1 MTGRVCRGCGGTDI
15 ELDAARGDAVCTGCG
30 SVLED
35 NIIVSEVQFV
45 ENSGGGSS
53 AVGQFVSLDGAGKA
67 PSLGGGFHVNL
78 GKESR
83 AQTLQNARRGV
94 FGGSWVHREFIQGG
108 TAGSTRQGARCG
120 AGQPG
125 AERGAGAQG
134 EGPAIH
140 HLGSQ
145 LQLNQHCLDTAFN
158 FFKMA
163 VSKHLTR
170 GRKMTHVIAA
180 CLYLVCRTE
189 GTPHMLLDLSD
200 LLQVNV
206 YVLGKTFL
214 LLAREL
220 CINAPAIASPLGDV
234 VLLSQRLE
242 APAAPSQRR
251 ASVRRPL
258 SSWSPSGSRRS
269 VETHTQTEGARM
281 SAANSIHACQRSR
294 RPAWGGWRSGPLPE
308 VRGLQAPGEGPGEP
322 VVEGQERVAPGGRG
336 VRLRGGACAEAPVS
350 ADPCLY
356 IPRFAHLLEFGEKNH
371 EVSMTALRLLQRMK
385 RDWMHTGRRPSG
397 LCGAALLV
405 AARMHDFRRTVKEVI
420 SVVKV
425 CESTLRK
432 RLTEFE
438 DTPTSQLTVDE
449 FMKIDLEEECDPPSY
464 TAGQRKLRAKQ
475 LEQVLSRKLEE
486 VEGEISSYQDEIE
499 TELENSRPKAKGALA
514 SLARDGPGEDTTASL
529 FGEEDAE
536 DEELEAAASH
546 LNKDFY
552 RELLGGGVPGSA
564 EAAGSPSESGKPP
577 ALESLLGPL
586 PTAASLGISDSIRE
600 CISSQ
605 SHESKDASG
614 DGELDLSGIDDLE
627 IDRYIL
633 NEAEARV
640 KAELWMRENAE
651 YLREQREKE
660 ARIAKEKELG
670 IYKEQKPKKPC
681 KRKEPI
687 QASTAGEAIEKMLEQ
702 KRISSKI
709 NYSVLRDL
717 DSKGGAQRPDAGPAD
732 RAGARKLP
740 RRKKPAGRSAADP
753 VASVGKRLRPMVST
767 QAAKKAAPGE
777 TLPPNPPARGCD
789 PGRPAAVLVES
800 GPVSYHP
807 EEDVEEED
815 PDPDEED
822 GEPCVSAL
830 QMMGGSGEPAGLG
843 FQRRAPAACP
853 GDPAEAA
860 GSLPRGGSRDGADC
874 GF

>member
-53 AVGQFVSLDGAGKA
+53 AVGQFVSLDGAGKT
-67 PSLGGGFHVNL
+67 PTLGGGFHVNL

-83 AQTLQNARRGV
+83 AQTLQNGRR
-94 FGGSWVHREFIQGG
+94 H
-108 TAGSTRQGARCG
+108 
-120 AGQPG
+120 
-125 AERGAGAQG
+125 
-134 EGPAIH
+134 IH

-170 GRKMTHVIAA
+170 GRKMAHVIAA

-220 CINAPAIASPLGDV
+220 CINAPAI
-234 VLLSQRLE
+234 
-242 APAAPSQRR
+242 
-251 ASVRRPL
+251 
-258 SSWSPSGSRRS
+258 
-269 VETHTQTEGARM
+269 
-281 SAANSIHACQRSR
+281 
-294 RPAWGGWRSGPLPE
+294 
-308 VRGLQAPGEGPGEP
+308 
-322 VVEGQERVAPGGRG
+322 
-336 VRLRGGACAEAPVS
+336 
-350 ADPCLY
+350 DPCLY

-438 DTPTSQLTVDE
+438 DTPTSQLTIDE

-464 TAGQRKLRAKQ
+464 TAGQRKLRMKQ
-475 LEQVLSRKLEE
+475 LEQVLSKKLEE
-486 VEGEISSYQDEIE
+486 VEGEISSYQDAIEI
-499 TELENSRPKAKGALA
+499 ELENSRPKAKGALA
-514 SLARDGPGEDTTASL
+514 NLSKDGSGEDATSSP
-529 FGEEDAE
+529 FCEEDTE

-546 LNKDFY
+546 MNKDFY
-552 RELLGGGVPGSA
+552 RELLGDDGGS
-564 EAAGSPSESGKPP
+564 EAAEGPDGGSRPL

-600 CISSQ
+600 CISSP
-605 SHESKDASG
+605 SGDPKDTSG

-633 NEAEARV
+633 NESEARV

-670 IYKEQKPKKPC
+670 IYKEHKPKKSC
-681 KRKEPI
+681 KRREPI
-687 QASTAGEAIEKMLEQ
+687 LASTAGEAIEKMLEQ
-702 KRISSKI
+702 KKISSKI

-717 DSKGGAQRPDAGPAD
+717 NSKGGGSPPREDSQPPE
-732 RAGARKLP
+732 RASTKKLP
-740 RRKKPAGRSAADP
+740 RRRRAASRSSADP
-753 VASVGKRLRPMVST
+753 GTSIGKRLRPLVST
-767 QAAKKAAPGE
+767 QPAKKAAVGE
-777 TLPPNPPARGCD
+777 RQALSSQALLLSSPALGAE
-789 PGRPAAVLVES
+789 PIKPSAVLVES

-807 EEDVEEED
+807 EEDADEED
-815 PDPDEED
+815 AEEED

-830 QMMGGSGEPAGLG
+830 QMMGGNDYG
-843 FQRRAPAACP
+843 CD
-853 GDPAEAA
+853 GDED
-860 GSLPRGGSRDGADC
+860 DGY
-874 GF
+874 

>member
-53 AVGQFVSLDGAGKA
+53 AVGQFVSLDGAGKT
-67 PSLGGGFHVNL
+67 PTLGGGFHVNL

-83 AQTLQNARRGV
+83 AQTLQNGRR
-94 FGGSWVHREFIQGG
+94 H
-108 TAGSTRQGARCG
+108 
-120 AGQPG
+120 
-125 AERGAGAQG
+125 
-134 EGPAIH
+134 IH

-170 GRKMTHVIAA
+170 GRKMAHVIAA

-220 CINAPAIASPLGDV
+220 CINAPAI
-234 VLLSQRLE
+234 
-242 APAAPSQRR
+242 
-251 ASVRRPL
+251 
-258 SSWSPSGSRRS
+258 
-269 VETHTQTEGARM
+269 
-281 SAANSIHACQRSR
+281 
-294 RPAWGGWRSGPLPE
+294 
-308 VRGLQAPGEGPGEP
+308 
-322 VVEGQERVAPGGRG
+322 
-336 VRLRGGACAEAPVS
+336 
-350 ADPCLY
+350 DPCLY

-438 DTPTSQLTVDE
+438 DTPTSQLTIDE

-464 TAGQRKLRAKQ
+464 TAGQRKLRMKQ
-475 LEQVLSRKLEE
+475 LEQVLSKKLEE
-486 VEGEISSYQDEIE
+486 VEGEISSYQDAIEI
-499 TELENSRPKAKGALA
+499 ELENSRPKAKGALA
-514 SLARDGPGEDTTASL
+514 NLSKDGSGEDATSSP
-529 FGEEDAE
+529 FCEEDTE

-546 LNKDFY
+546 MNKDFY
-552 RELLGGGVPGSA
+552 RELLGDDGGS
-564 EAAGSPSESGKPP
+564 EAAEGPDGGSRPL

-600 CISSQ
+600 CISSP
-605 SHESKDASG
+605 SGDPKDTSG

-633 NEAEARV
+633 NESEARV

-670 IYKEQKPKKPC
+670 IYKEHKPKKSC
-681 KRKEPI
+681 KRREPI
-687 QASTAGEAIEKMLEQ
+687 LASTAGEAIEKMLEQ
-702 KRISSKI
+702 KKISSKI

-717 DSKGGAQRPDAGPAD
+717 NSKGGGSPPREDSQPPE
-732 RAGARKLP
+732 RASTKKLP
-740 RRKKPAGRSAADP
+740 RRRRAASRSSADP
-753 VASVGKRLRPMVST
+753 GTSIGKRLRPLVST
-767 QAAKKAAPGE
+767 QPAKKAAVGE
-777 TLPPNPPARGCD
+777 ALLLSSPALGAE
-789 PGRPAAVLVES
+789 PIKPSAVLVES

-807 EEDVEEED
+807 EEDADEED
-815 PDPDEED
+815 AEEED

-830 QMMGGSGEPAGLG
+830 QMMGGNDYG
-843 FQRRAPAACP
+843 CD
-853 GDPAEAA
+853 GDED
-860 GSLPRGGSRDGADC
+860 DGY
-874 GF
+874 

>member
-45 ENSGGGSS
+45 ESSGGGSS

-67 PSLGGGFHVNL
+67 PTLGGGFHVSL

-83 AQTLQNARRGV
+83 AQTLQNGRR
-94 FGGSWVHREFIQGG
+94 Q
-108 TAGSTRQGARCG
+108 
-120 AGQPG
+120 
-125 AERGAGAQG
+125 
-134 EGPAIH
+134 IH
-140 HLGSQ
+140 HLGNQ

-170 GRKMTHVIAA
+170 GRRTAHVVAA

-220 CINAPAIASPLGDV
+220 CINAPAI
-234 VLLSQRLE
+234 
-242 APAAPSQRR
+242 
-251 ASVRRPL
+251 
-258 SSWSPSGSRRS
+258 
-269 VETHTQTEGARM
+269 
-281 SAANSIHACQRSR
+281 
-294 RPAWGGWRSGPLPE
+294 
-308 VRGLQAPGEGPGEP
+308 
-322 VVEGQERVAPGGRG
+322 
-336 VRLRGGACAEAPVS
+336 
-350 ADPCLY
+350 DPCLY

-464 TAGQRKLRAKQ
+464 TAGQRKLRLKQ
-475 LEQVLSRKLEE
+475 LEQVLSKQLED
-486 VEGEISSYQDEIE
+486 VEGEITTYQDAIEI
-499 TELENSRPKAKGALA
+499 ELENSRPKAKGALA
-514 SLARDGPGEDTTASL
+514 SLTKDGPVEDSTSSL
-529 FGEEDAE
+529 FGEEDTE

-552 RELLGGGVPGSA
+552 RELLGGGVPGGS
-564 EAAGSPSESGKPP
+564 EAAGGPEEGRRPP

-600 CISSQ
+600 CIASP
-605 SHESKDASG
+605 SHESKDACG

-651 YLREQREKE
+651 YLREQKEKE
-660 ARIAKEKELG
+660 ARIAKERELG
-670 IYKEQKPKKPC
+670 TYKEHKPKKSC
-681 KRKEPI
+681 KRREPI

-702 KRISSKI
+702 KKISSKI
-709 NYSVLRDL
+709 NYSVLRGL
-717 DSKGGAQRPDAGPAD
+717 DAGGPPGEDGPPPREHGPPPGEDMDPQGEATRPPERASARRLSRRKTPSRRSRPDP
-732 RAGARKLP
+732 
-740 RRKKPAGRSAADP
+740 ST
-753 VASVGKRLRPMVST
+753 SVGKRLRPLAST
-767 QAAKKAAPGE
+767 QPAKKVALGE
-777 TLPPNPPARGCD
+777 ASLPSARSLETERV
-789 PGRPAAVLVES
+789 RPAAVVVES
-800 GPVSYHP
+800 GPVSYHAD
-807 EEDVEEED
+807 EDAEEED
-815 PDPDEED
+815 AEEED

-830 QMMGGSGEPAGLG
+830 RMMGANDYG
-843 FQRRAPAACP
+843 CD
-853 GDPAEAA
+853 GDDD
-860 GSLPRGGSRDGADC
+860 DGY
-874 GF
+874 

>member
-15 ELDAARGDAVCTGCG
+15 ELDTARGDAVCTGCG

-53 AVGQFVSLDGAGKA
+53 AVGQFVSLDGAGKTPA
-67 PSLGGGFHVNL
+67 LGGGFHVNL

-83 AQTLQNARRGV
+83 AQTLQNGRR
-94 FGGSWVHREFIQGG
+94 Q
-108 TAGSTRQGARCG
+108 
-120 AGQPG
+120 
-125 AERGAGAQG
+125 
-134 EGPAIH
+134 IH

-170 GRKMTHVIAA
+170 GRRMAHVIAA

-220 CINAPAIASPLGDV
+220 CINAPAI
-234 VLLSQRLE
+234 
-242 APAAPSQRR
+242 
-251 ASVRRPL
+251 
-258 SSWSPSGSRRS
+258 
-269 VETHTQTEGARM
+269 
-281 SAANSIHACQRSR
+281 
-294 RPAWGGWRSGPLPE
+294 
-308 VRGLQAPGEGPGEP
+308 
-322 VVEGQERVAPGGRG
+322 
-336 VRLRGGACAEAPVS
+336 
-350 ADPCLY
+350 DPCLY

-449 FMKIDLEEECDPPSY
+449 FMKIDLEGECDPPSY
-464 TAGQRKLRAKQ
+464 TAGQRKLRMKQ
-475 LEQVLSRKLEE
+475 LEQVLSKKLED
-486 VEGEISSYQDEIE
+486 VEGEISSYQDAIE
-499 TELENSRPKAKGALA
+499 SELENSRPKAKGTLA
-514 SLARDGPGEDTTASL
+514 SLTRDGSVEDSASSL
-529 FGEEDAE
+529 FGEEDPE
-536 DEELEAAASH
+536 DEELQAAASH

-552 RELLGGGVPGSA
+552 RELLGAGVSSSSGEAGGPEGGSR
-564 EAAGSPSESGKPP
+564 PP

-605 SHESKDASG
+605 SQEPKPDPNAAALCFPVAGARG

-670 IYKEQKPKKPC
+670 IYKEHKPKKSC
-681 KRKEPI
+681 KRREPI

-702 KRISSKI
+702 KKISSKI
-709 NYSVLRDL
+709 NYSVLQDL
-717 DSKGGAQRPDAGPAD
+717 NSKGGGSLRGGGAQPQE
-732 RAGARKLP
+732 RAGARKLS
-740 RRKKPAGRSAADP
+740 RRKTPAGRSGADP
-753 VASVGKRLRPMVST
+753 VSSVGKRLRPMVST
-767 QAAKKAAPGE
+767 QPAKRAAVGE
-777 TLPPNPPARGCD
+777 TLLLSSPSLGAEPV
-789 PGRPAAVLVES
+789 RPTAVVES
-800 GPVSYHP
+800 GPVSYPP
-807 EEDVEEED
+807 EEDPDEE
-815 PDPDEED
+815 DPDEED

-830 QMMGGSGEPAGLG
+830 QMMGSSDYGCDGEEDEGY
-843 FQRRAPAACP
+843 
-853 GDPAEAA
+853 
-860 GSLPRGGSRDGADC
+860 
-874 GF
+874 

>member
-1 MTGRVCRGCGGTDI
+1 MTGRVCRSCGGTDI
-15 ELDAARGDAVCTGCG
+15 EFDAARGDAVCTGCG

-53 AVGQFVSLDGAGKA
+53 AVGQFVSLDGAGKT

-83 AQTLQNARRGV
+83 AQTLQNGRR
-94 FGGSWVHREFIQGG
+94 H
-108 TAGSTRQGARCG
+108 
-120 AGQPG
+120 
-125 AERGAGAQG
+125 
-134 EGPAIH
+134 IH

-170 GRKMTHVIAA
+170 GRKMAHVIAA

-220 CINAPAIASPLGDV
+220 CINAPAI
-234 VLLSQRLE
+234 
-242 APAAPSQRR
+242 
-251 ASVRRPL
+251 
-258 SSWSPSGSRRS
+258 
-269 VETHTQTEGARM
+269 
-281 SAANSIHACQRSR
+281 
-294 RPAWGGWRSGPLPE
+294 
-308 VRGLQAPGEGPGEP
+308 
-322 VVEGQERVAPGGRG
+322 
-336 VRLRGGACAEAPVS
+336 
-350 ADPCLY
+350 DPCLY

-438 DTPTSQLTVDE
+438 DTPTSQLTIDE

-464 TAGQRKLRAKQ
+464 TAGQRKLRMKQ
-475 LEQVLSRKLEE
+475 LEQVLSKKLEE
-486 VEGEISSYQDEIE
+486 VEGEISSYQDAIEI
-499 TELENSRPKAKGALA
+499 ELENSRPKAKGALA
-514 SLARDGPGEDTTASL
+514 NLSKDGSGEDATSSP
-529 FGEEDAE
+529 FCEEDTE

-546 LNKDFY
+546 MNKDFY
-552 RELLGGGVPGSA
+552 RELLGDDDSS
-564 EAAGSPSESGKPP
+564 EAAQGPDGGSRPL

-600 CISSQ
+600 CISSP
-605 SHESKDASG
+605 SGDPKDTSG

-633 NEAEARV
+633 NESEARV

-670 IYKEQKPKKPC
+670 IYKEHKPKKSC
-681 KRKEPI
+681 KRREPI
-687 QASTAGEAIEKMLEQ
+687 LASTAGEAIEKMLEQ
-702 KRISSKI
+702 KKISSKI

-717 DSKGGAQRPDAGPAD
+717 NSKGGGSPSREDSQPPE
-732 RAGARKLP
+732 RASTKKLS
-740 RRKKPAGRSAADP
+740 RRKRAASRSSADP
-753 VASVGKRLRPMVST
+753 GTSMGKRLKPLVST
-767 QAAKKAAPGE
+767 QPAKKAAVGE
-777 TLPPNPPARGCD
+777 ALLLSSPALGAE
-789 PGRPAAVLVES
+789 PIKPSAVLVES

-807 EEDVEEED
+807 DEDADEEDAE
-815 PDPDEED
+815 EED

-830 QMMGGSGEPAGLG
+830 QMMGGNDYG
-843 FQRRAPAACP
+843 CD
-853 GDPAEAA
+853 GDED
-860 GSLPRGGSRDGADC
+860 DGY
-874 GF
+874 

>member
-53 AVGQFVSLDGAGKA
+53 AVGQFVSLDGAGKT
-67 PSLGGGFHVNL
+67 PTLGGGFHVNL

-83 AQTLQNARRGV
+83 AQTLQNGRR
-94 FGGSWVHREFIQGG
+94 Q
-108 TAGSTRQGARCG
+108 
-120 AGQPG
+120 
-125 AERGAGAQG
+125 
-134 EGPAIH
+134 IH
-140 HLGSQ
+140 HLGNQ

-170 GRKMTHVIAA
+170 GRKMAHVIAA

-220 CINAPAIASPLGDV
+220 CINAPAI
-234 VLLSQRLE
+234 
-242 APAAPSQRR
+242 
-251 ASVRRPL
+251 
-258 SSWSPSGSRRS
+258 
-269 VETHTQTEGARM
+269 
-281 SAANSIHACQRSR
+281 
-294 RPAWGGWRSGPLPE
+294 
-308 VRGLQAPGEGPGEP
+308 
-322 VVEGQERVAPGGRG
+322 
-336 VRLRGGACAEAPVS
+336 
-350 ADPCLY
+350 DPCLY
-356 IPRFAHLLEFGEKNH
+356 IPRFAHLLEFGDKNH

-449 FMKIDLEEECDPPSY
+449 FMKVDLEEECDPPSY
-464 TAGQRKLRAKQ
+464 TAGQRKLRMKQ
-475 LEQVLSRKLEE
+475 LEQVLSKQLEE
-486 VEGEISSYQDEIE
+486 VEGEISSYQDAIEI
-499 TELENSRPKAKGALA
+499 ELENSRPKAKGALA
-514 SLARDGPGEDTTASL
+514 SLTKDGSVEDTTSSL

-552 RELLGGGVPGSA
+552 QELLGGGIPGSS
-564 EAAGSPSESGKPP
+564 EAAGGPEGGGRPP

-605 SHESKDASG
+605 SRDPNASG

-660 ARIAKEKELG
+660 ARIAKERELG
-670 IYKEQKPKKPC
+670 IYKEHKPKKSC
-681 KRKEPI
+681 KRREPI

-702 KRISSKI
+702 KKISSKI

-717 DSKGGAQRPDAGPAD
+717 DSKGGGGPHKEDARPQE
-732 RAGARKLP
+732 RTGARKLS
-740 RRKKPAGRSAADP
+740 RRKTPASRSGADP

-767 QAAKKAAPGE
+767 QPAKKVAVGE
-777 TLPPNPPARGCD
+777 ALLPSPPSLGAE
-789 PGRPAAVLVES
+789 PVRPTAVVVES

-807 EEDVEEED
+807 EEDVDEEE
-815 PDPDEED
+815 PDEED

-830 QMMGGSGEPAGLG
+830 QMMGGDDYG
-843 FQRRAPAACP
+843 CD
-853 GDPAEAA
+853 GDDD
-860 GSLPRGGSRDGADC
+860 DGY
-874 GF
+874 

>member
-53 AVGQFVSLDGAGKA
+53 AVGQFVSLDGAGKT
-67 PSLGGGFHVNL
+67 PTLGGGFHVNL

-83 AQTLQNARRGV
+83 AQTLQNGRR
-94 FGGSWVHREFIQGG
+94 Q
-108 TAGSTRQGARCG
+108 
-120 AGQPG
+120 
-125 AERGAGAQG
+125 
-134 EGPAIH
+134 IH

-170 GRKMTHVIAA
+170 GRKMAHVIAA

-220 CINAPAIASPLGDV
+220 CINAPAI
-234 VLLSQRLE
+234 
-242 APAAPSQRR
+242 
-251 ASVRRPL
+251 
-258 SSWSPSGSRRS
+258 
-269 VETHTQTEGARM
+269 
-281 SAANSIHACQRSR
+281 
-294 RPAWGGWRSGPLPE
+294 
-308 VRGLQAPGEGPGEP
+308 
-322 VVEGQERVAPGGRG
+322 
-336 VRLRGGACAEAPVS
+336 
-350 ADPCLY
+350 DPCLY

-449 FMKIDLEEECDPPSY
+449 FMKIDLEQECDPPSY
-464 TAGQRKLRAKQ
+464 TAGQRKLRLKQ
-475 LEQVLSRKLEE
+475 LEHVLSKRLEE
-486 VEGEISSYQDEIE
+486 VEGEISTYQDAIE
-499 TELENSRPKAKGALA
+499 NELESSRPKAKGALA
-514 SLARDGPGEDTTASL
+514 NLTRDGSVDDTSSSVFGED
-529 FGEEDAE
+529 DAE

-552 RELLGGGVPGSA
+552 QEILGSGLSGSSDMGGDPEGDA
-564 EAAGSPSESGKPP
+564 RPP

-605 SHESKDASG
+605 SQDPTDACG

-670 IYKEQKPKKPC
+670 IYKEHKPKKSC
-681 KRKEPI
+681 KRREPI

-702 KRISSKI
+702 KKISSKI

-717 DSKGGAQRPDAGPAD
+717 NSKGAGGLPEGDARPEE
-732 RAGARKLP
+732 RTSSRKLS
-740 RRKKPAGRSAADP
+740 RRKTPARRHRADP
-753 VASVGKRLRPMVST
+753 VTSVGKRLRPMVSA
-767 QAAKKAAPGE
+767 QPAKKAAVGE
-777 TLPPNPPARGCD
+777 TVPPSPPALGAE
-789 PGRPAAVLVES
+789 PTRPTAVLVES

-807 EEDVEEED
+807 ED
-815 PDPDEED
+815 DPDEDDPDEDD

-830 QMMGGSGEPAGLG
+830 QMLGSSDYGCDGEE
-843 FQRRAPAACP
+843 
-853 GDPAEAA
+853 D
-860 GSLPRGGSRDGADC
+860 DGY
-874 GF
+874 

>member
-53 AVGQFVSLDGAGKA
+53 AVGQFVSLDGAGKT
-67 PSLGGGFHVNL
+67 PTLGGGFHVNL

-83 AQTLQNARRGV
+83 AQTLQNGRR
-94 FGGSWVHREFIQGG
+94 Q
-108 TAGSTRQGARCG
+108 
-120 AGQPG
+120 
-125 AERGAGAQG
+125 
-134 EGPAIH
+134 IH
-140 HLGSQ
+140 HLGNQ

-170 GRKMTHVIAA
+170 GRKMAHVIAA

-220 CINAPAIASPLGDV
+220 CINAPAI
-234 VLLSQRLE
+234 
-242 APAAPSQRR
+242 
-251 ASVRRPL
+251 
-258 SSWSPSGSRRS
+258 
-269 VETHTQTEGARM
+269 
-281 SAANSIHACQRSR
+281 
-294 RPAWGGWRSGPLPE
+294 
-308 VRGLQAPGEGPGEP
+308 
-322 VVEGQERVAPGGRG
+322 
-336 VRLRGGACAEAPVS
+336 
-350 ADPCLY
+350 DPCLY
-356 IPRFAHLLEFGEKNH
+356 IPRFAHLLEFGDKNH

-432 RLTEFE
+432 SVCFRLTEFE

-449 FMKIDLEEECDPPSY
+449 FMKVDLEEECDPPSY
-464 TAGQRKLRAKQ
+464 TAGQRKLRMKQ
-475 LEQVLSRKLEE
+475 LEQVLSKQLEE
-486 VEGEISSYQDEIE
+486 VEGEISSYQDAIEI
-499 TELENSRPKAKGALA
+499 ELENSRPKAKGALA
-514 SLARDGPGEDTTASL
+514 SLTKDGSVEDTTSSL

-552 RELLGGGVPGSA
+552 QELLGGGIPGSS
-564 EAAGSPSESGKPP
+564 EAAGGPEGGGRPP

-605 SHESKDASG
+605 SRDPNASG

-660 ARIAKEKELG
+660 ARIAKERELG
-670 IYKEQKPKKPC
+670 IYKEHKPKKSC
-681 KRKEPI
+681 KRREPI

-702 KRISSKI
+702 KKISSKI

-717 DSKGGAQRPDAGPAD
+717 DSKGGGSPHREDARPQE
-732 RAGARKLP
+732 RAGARKLS
-740 RRKKPAGRSAADP
+740 RRKTPARRSGADP

-767 QAAKKAAPGE
+767 QPAKKVAVGE
-777 TLPPNPPARGCD
+777 QALLPSTPSLEAEPV
-789 PGRPAAVLVES
+789 RPTAVVVES

-807 EEDVEEED
+807 EEDADEE
-815 PDPDEED
+815 DPDEED

-830 QMMGGSGEPAGLG
+830 QMVGGDDYG
-843 FQRRAPAACP
+843 CD
-853 GDPAEAA
+853 GDDD
-860 GSLPRGGSRDGADC
+860 DGY
-874 GF
+874 

>member
-53 AVGQFVSLDGAGKA
+53 AVGQFVSLDG
-67 PSLGGGFHVNL
+67 
-78 GKESR
+78 
-83 AQTLQNARRGV
+83 RR
-94 FGGSWVHREFIQGG
+94 Q
-108 TAGSTRQGARCG
+108 
-120 AGQPG
+120 
-125 AERGAGAQG
+125 
-134 EGPAIH
+134 IH
-140 HLGSQ
+140 HLGNQ

-170 GRKMTHVIAA
+170 GRKMAHVIAA

-220 CINAPAIASPLGDV
+220 CINAPAI
-234 VLLSQRLE
+234 
-242 APAAPSQRR
+242 
-251 ASVRRPL
+251 
-258 SSWSPSGSRRS
+258 
-269 VETHTQTEGARM
+269 
-281 SAANSIHACQRSR
+281 
-294 RPAWGGWRSGPLPE
+294 
-308 VRGLQAPGEGPGEP
+308 
-322 VVEGQERVAPGGRG
+322 
-336 VRLRGGACAEAPVS
+336 
-350 ADPCLY
+350 DPCLY

-464 TAGQRKLRAKQ
+464 TAGQRKLRLKQ
-475 LEQVLSRKLEE
+475 LEQVLSKKLEE
-486 VEGEISSYQDEIE
+486 VEGEISTYQDAIE
-499 TELENSRPKAKGALA
+499 NELESSRPKAKGALA
-514 SLARDGPGEDTTASL
+514 NLTRDGSVEDTTSSV
-529 FGEEDAE
+529 FGEDDAE

-552 RELLGGGVPGSA
+552 QEILGSGLSSSSEG
-564 EAAGSPSESGKPP
+564 AGDPDGDARPP

-605 SHESKDASG
+605 SQDPTDACG

-670 IYKEQKPKKPC
+670 IYKEHKPKKSC
-681 KRKEPI
+681 KRREPI

-702 KRISSKI
+702 KKISSKI

-717 DSKGGAQRPDAGPAD
+717 NSKGGGGLQEEDAQPEGRTAT
-732 RAGARKLP
+732 RKLS
-740 RRKKPAGRSAADP
+740 RRKTPARRHRADP
-753 VASVGKRLRPMVST
+753 VTGVGKRLRPMVSA
-767 QAAKKAAPGE
+767 QPAKKAAAGE
-777 TLPPNPPARGCD
+777 PLPLSPSTLGAEPAR
-789 PGRPAAVLVES
+789 PTAVLVES

-807 EEDVEEED
+807 ED
-815 PDPDEED
+815 DPDEDDPDEDD

-830 QMMGGSGEPAGLG
+830 QMMGSGDYG
-843 FQRRAPAACP
+843 C
-853 GDPAEAA
+853 
-860 GSLPRGGSRDGADC
+860 DGEEDD
-874 GF
+874 GY

>member
-53 AVGQFVSLDGAGKA
+53 AVGQFVSLDGAGKT
-67 PSLGGGFHVNL
+67 PTLGGGFHVNL

-83 AQTLQNARRGV
+83 AQTLQN
-94 FGGSWVHREFIQGG
+94 
-108 TAGSTRQGARCG
+108 
-120 AGQPG
+120 
-125 AERGAGAQG
+125 
-134 EGPAIH
+134 
-140 HLGSQ
+140 
-145 LQLNQHCLDTAFN
+145 
-158 FFKMA
+158 
-163 VSKHLTR
+163 
-170 GRKMTHVIAA
+170 
-180 CLYLVCRTE
+180 
-189 GTPHMLLDLSD
+189 
-200 LLQVNV
+200 
-206 YVLGKTFL
+206 
-214 LLAREL
+214 
-220 CINAPAIASPLGDV
+220 
-234 VLLSQRLE
+234 
-242 APAAPSQRR
+242 
-251 ASVRRPL
+251 
-258 SSWSPSGSRRS
+258 
-269 VETHTQTEGARM
+269 
-281 SAANSIHACQRSR
+281 
-294 RPAWGGWRSGPLPE
+294 
-308 VRGLQAPGEGPGEP
+308 
-322 VVEGQERVAPGGRG
+322 
-336 VRLRGGACAEAPVS
+336 
-350 ADPCLY
+350 DPCLY
-356 IPRFAHLLEFGEKNH
+356 IPRFAHLLEFGDKNH

-449 FMKIDLEEECDPPSY
+449 FMKVDLEEECDPPSY
-464 TAGQRKLRAKQ
+464 TAGQRKLRMKQ
-475 LEQVLSRKLEE
+475 LEQVLSKQLEE
-486 VEGEISSYQDEIE
+486 VEGEISSYQDAIEI
-499 TELENSRPKAKGALA
+499 ELENSRPKAKGALA
-514 SLARDGPGEDTTASL
+514 SLTKDGSVEDTTSSL

-552 RELLGGGVPGSA
+552 QELLGGGLSGST
-564 EAAGSPSESGKPP
+564 EAAGGPEGGGGPP

-605 SHESKDASG
+605 SRDPKDASG

-660 ARIAKEKELG
+660 ARIAKERELG
-670 IYKEQKPKKPC
+670 IYKEHKPKKSC
-681 KRKEPI
+681 KRREPI

-702 KRISSKI
+702 KKISSKI
-709 NYSVLRDL
+709 NYSVLRGL
-717 DSKGGAQRPDAGPAD
+717 DSKGGAGPRREHARPQET
-732 RAGARKLP
+732 AGARRLS
-740 RRKKPAGRSAADP
+740 RRKAPASTSGADP
-753 VASVGKRLRPMVST
+753 VASVRKRLRPMVLT
-767 QAAKKAAPGE
+767 QPAKKVAVGEQALLPG
-777 TLPPNPPARGCD
+777 PASLEAEPVG
-789 PGRPAAVLVES
+789 PTPAVVVES

-807 EEDVEEED
+807 EEDADEE
-815 PDPDEED
+815 DPDEED

-830 QMMGGSGEPAGLG
+830 QMMGGNDYG
-843 FQRRAPAACP
+843 CD
-853 GDPAEAA
+853 GDDD
-860 GSLPRGGSRDGADC
+860 DGY
-874 GF
+874 

>member
-53 AVGQFVSLDGAGKA
+53 AVGQFVSLDGAGKT
-67 PSLGGGFHVNL
+67 PTLGGGFHVNL

-83 AQTLQNARRGV
+83 AQTLQNGRR
-94 FGGSWVHREFIQGG
+94 Q
-108 TAGSTRQGARCG
+108 
-120 AGQPG
+120 
-125 AERGAGAQG
+125 
-134 EGPAIH
+134 IH
-140 HLGSQ
+140 HLGNQ

-170 GRKMTHVIAA
+170 GRKMAHVIAA

-220 CINAPAIASPLGDV
+220 CINAPAI
-234 VLLSQRLE
+234 
-242 APAAPSQRR
+242 
-251 ASVRRPL
+251 
-258 SSWSPSGSRRS
+258 
-269 VETHTQTEGARM
+269 
-281 SAANSIHACQRSR
+281 
-294 RPAWGGWRSGPLPE
+294 
-308 VRGLQAPGEGPGEP
+308 
-322 VVEGQERVAPGGRG
+322 
-336 VRLRGGACAEAPVS
+336 
-350 ADPCLY
+350 DPCLY
-356 IPRFAHLLEFGEKNH
+356 IPRFAHLLEFGDKNH

-449 FMKIDLEEECDPPSY
+449 FMKVDLEEECDPPSY
-464 TAGQRKLRAKQ
+464 TAGQRKLRMKQ
-475 LEQVLSRKLEE
+475 LEQVLSKQLEE
-486 VEGEISSYQDEIE
+486 VEGEISSYQDAIEI
-499 TELENSRPKAKGALA
+499 ELENSRPKAKGALA
-514 SLARDGPGEDTTASL
+514 SLTKDGSVEDTTSSL

-552 RELLGGGVPGSA
+552 QELLGGGIPGSS
-564 EAAGSPSESGKPP
+564 EAAGGPEGGGRPP

-605 SHESKDASG
+605 SRDPNASG

-660 ARIAKEKELG
+660 ARIAKERELG
-670 IYKEQKPKKPC
+670 IYKEHKPKKSC
-681 KRKEPI
+681 KRREPI

-702 KRISSKI
+702 KKISSKI

-717 DSKGGAQRPDAGPAD
+717 DSKGGGSPHREDARPQE
-732 RAGARKLP
+732 RAGARKLS
-740 RRKKPAGRSAADP
+740 RRKTPARRSGADP

-767 QAAKKAAPGE
+767 QPAKKVAMGE
-777 TLPPNPPARGCD
+777 QALLPSTPSLEAEPV
-789 PGRPAAVLVES
+789 RPTAVVVES

-807 EEDVEEED
+807 EEDADEE
-815 PDPDEED
+815 DPDEED

-830 QMMGGSGEPAGLG
+830 QMVGGDDYG
-843 FQRRAPAACP
+843 CD
-853 GDPAEAA
+853 GDDD
-860 GSLPRGGSRDGADC
+860 DGY
-874 GF
+874 

>member
-1 MTGRVCRGCGGTDI
+1 MPALVLVGSACPRLQGLLQT
-15 ELDAARGDAVCTGCG
+15 LSGDARHCAAATLYRRFPRSPRTPG
-30 SVLED
+30 SR
-35 NIIVSEVQFV
+35 
-45 ENSGGGSS
+45 S
-53 AVGQFVSLDGAGKA
+53 APRQPAG
-67 PSLGGGFHVNL
+67 PLR
-78 GKESR
+78 GK
-83 AQTLQNARRGV
+83 
-94 FGGSWVHREFIQGG
+94 
-108 TAGSTRQGARCG
+108 
-120 AGQPG
+120 P
-125 AERGAGAQG
+125 
-134 EGPAIH
+134 GPASRVREPGEVWSATSQPPPEQTAVTDGRRQIH
-140 HLGSQ
+140 HLGNQ

-170 GRKMTHVIAA
+170 GRRMAHVIAA

-220 CINAPAIASPLGDV
+220 CINAPAI
-234 VLLSQRLE
+234 
-242 APAAPSQRR
+242 
-251 ASVRRPL
+251 
-258 SSWSPSGSRRS
+258 
-269 VETHTQTEGARM
+269 
-281 SAANSIHACQRSR
+281 
-294 RPAWGGWRSGPLPE
+294 
-308 VRGLQAPGEGPGEP
+308 
-322 VVEGQERVAPGGRG
+322 
-336 VRLRGGACAEAPVS
+336 
-350 ADPCLY
+350 DPCLY
-356 IPRFAHLLEFGEKNH
+356 IPRFAHLLEFGDKNH

-420 SVVKV
+420 GVVKV

-464 TAGQRKLRAKQ
+464 TAGQRKLRMKE
-475 LEQVLSRKLEE
+475 LERVLSKQLEE
-486 VEGEISSYQDEIE
+486 VEGEICSYQDAIEI
-499 TELENSRPKAKGALA
+499 ELENSRPKAKGALA
-514 SLARDGPGEDTTASL
+514 SLTKDGSAEDGTSSP

-552 RELLGGGVPGSA
+552 QELLGSGIPGSS
-564 EAAGSPSESGKPP
+564 EAAGGPEGGVRPP

-605 SHESKDASG
+605 SQDPKDPSA

-633 NEAEARV
+633 NEAETRV

-660 ARIAKEKELG
+660 ARIAKERELG
-670 IYKEQKPKKPC
+670 VYKEHKPKKSC
-681 KRKEPI
+681 KRREPI

-702 KRISSKI
+702 KKISSKI

-717 DSKGGAQRPDAGPAD
+717 DSKGGGGQPRGDAGPQE
-732 RAGARKLP
+732 RAGAKKLS
-740 RRKKPAGRSAADP
+740 RRKRPASRSRASL
-753 VASVGKRLRPMVST
+753 VTSVGKRLRPMVST
-767 QAAKKAAPGE
+767 QAAKKAAVGEASPPGPRSLAAE
-777 TLPPNPPARGCD
+777 PAR
-789 PGRPAAVLVES
+789 PTAVVVES

-807 EEDVEEED
+807 EEDA
-815 PDPDEED
+815 DEED
-822 GEPCVSAL
+822 ADEEDAEPCVSAL
-830 QMMGGSGEPAGLG
+830 QMMGGSDYG
-843 FQRRAPAACP
+843 CD
-853 GDPAEAA
+853 GD
-860 GSLPRGGSRDGADC
+860 DDDNY
-874 GF
+874 

>member
-1 MTGRVCRGCGGTDI
+1 
-15 ELDAARGDAVCTGCG
+15 
-30 SVLED
+30 
-35 NIIVSEVQFV
+35 
-45 ENSGGGSS
+45 
-53 AVGQFVSLDGAGKA
+53 
-67 PSLGGGFHVNL
+67 
-78 GKESR
+78 
-83 AQTLQNARRGV
+83 
-94 FGGSWVHREFIQGG
+94 
-108 TAGSTRQGARCG
+108 
-120 AGQPG
+120 
-125 AERGAGAQG
+125 
-134 EGPAIH
+134 
-140 HLGSQ
+140 
-145 LQLNQHCLDTAFN
+145 
-158 FFKMA
+158 MA

-220 CINAPAIASPLGDV
+220 CINAPAIGLFLCPLASRRTGLDHPEDGPQGRAGSVRQEGLEAGGLLV
-234 VLLSQRLE
+234 GEAPSLLSTGKVLLEPSDTNLVRFWARTTPRRLSSIFTLYSAFPELDPYRPSPATNTLLSAANWMLSQRPRPCRLHS
-242 APAAPSQRR
+242 ASAQLSTASKTTASLVLRASRVMTTSRVCQSISQKPSDRR
-251 ASVRRPL
+251 AISACASMTSQQRWV
-258 SSWSPSGSRRS
+258 SSGSSNSRLCDSR
-269 VETHTQTEGARM
+269 TQAFLASRLVSRKCTQAFA
-281 SAANSIHACQRSR
+281 SAGTI
-294 RPAWGGWRSGPLPE
+294 L
-308 VRGLQAPGEGPGEP
+308 
-322 VVEGQERVAPGGRG
+322 
-336 VRLRGGACAEAPVS
+336 
-350 ADPCLY
+350 
-356 IPRFAHLLEFGEKNH
+356 
-371 EVSMTALRLLQRMK
+371 
-385 RDWMHTGRRPSG
+385 GRRHLFCCLTPTSFP
-397 LCGAALLV
+397 ALLV

-449 FMKIDLEEECDPPSY
+449 FMRIDLEEECDPPSY

-514 SLARDGPGEDTTASL
+514 SLARDGPIEDTTASL

-552 RELLGGGVPGSA
+552 PLCFP
-564 EAAGSPSESGKPP
+564 
-577 ALESLLGPL
+577 LE
-586 PTAASLGISDSIRE
+586 
-600 CISSQ
+600 
-605 SHESKDASG
+605 DASG

-709 NYSVLRDL
+709 NYPASLRPWPGPL
-717 DSKGGAQRPDAGPAD
+717 ERRASGKQGQSPGRSRPAGVPLRMEAWSGTALP
-732 RAGARKLP
+732 AGAGSSLLTVRKQDGKQRGVPRGRRAAAGAGSGVGPVSVPGGGLEPCSELSPHSQTLLP
-740 RRKKPAGRSAADP
+740 NA
-753 VASVGKRLRPMVST
+753 
-767 QAAKKAAPGE
+767 
-777 TLPPNPPARGCD
+777 PARGCD

-807 EEDVEEED
+807 EEEAEEED
-815 PDPDEED
+815 PDPEE
-822 GEPCVSAL
+822 E
-830 QMMGGSGEPAGLG
+830 GGSGDRSGQERCHGPQCSRAGPWAVAGWAGRGSWTPREAVSPDGWSLD
-843 FQRRAPAACP
+843 P
-853 GDPAEAA
+853 GMQ
-860 GSLPRGGSRDGADC
+860 GAVTP
-874 GF
+874 GASG

>member
-15 ELDAARGDAVCTGCG
+15 ELDTARGDAVCTGCG

-53 AVGQFVSLDGAGKA
+53 AVGQFVSLDGAGKTPA
-67 PSLGGGFHVNL
+67 LGGGFHVNL

-83 AQTLQNARRGV
+83 AQTLQNGLLVVVFAGHRVPRVGGV
-94 FGGSWVHREFIQGG
+94 WAAPNPPPGEP
-108 TAGSTRQGARCG
+108 AA
-120 AGQPG
+120 AQPALPG
-125 AERGAGAQG
+125 
-134 EGPAIH
+134 H
-140 HLGSQ
+140 S
-145 LQLNQHCLDTAFN
+145 LQLLQDGREQALDPRPQDG
-158 FFKMA
+158 
-163 VSKHLTR
+163 TR
-170 GRKMTHVIAA
+170 DRG
-180 CLYLVCRTE
+180 LPL
-189 GTPHMLLDLSD
+189 PDMLLDLSD

-220 CINAPAIASPLGDV
+220 CINAPAI
-234 VLLSQRLE
+234 
-242 APAAPSQRR
+242 
-251 ASVRRPL
+251 
-258 SSWSPSGSRRS
+258 
-269 VETHTQTEGARM
+269 
-281 SAANSIHACQRSR
+281 
-294 RPAWGGWRSGPLPE
+294 
-308 VRGLQAPGEGPGEP
+308 
-322 VVEGQERVAPGGRG
+322 
-336 VRLRGGACAEAPVS
+336 
-350 ADPCLY
+350 DPCLY

-449 FMKIDLEEECDPPSY
+449 FMKIDLEGECDPPSY
-464 TAGQRKLRAKQ
+464 TAGQRKLRMKQ
-475 LEQVLSRKLEE
+475 LEQVLSKKLED
-486 VEGEISSYQDEIE
+486 VEGEISSYQDAIE
-499 TELENSRPKAKGALA
+499 SELENSRPKAKGTLA
-514 SLARDGPGEDTTASL
+514 SLTRDGSVEDSASSL
-529 FGEEDAE
+529 FGEEDPE
-536 DEELEAAASH
+536 DEELQAAASH

-552 RELLGGGVPGSA
+552 RELLGAGVSSSSGEAGGPEGGSR
-564 EAAGSPSESGKPP
+564 PP

-605 SHESKDASG
+605 SQEPTGARG

-670 IYKEQKPKKPC
+670 IYKEHKPKKSC
-681 KRKEPI
+681 KRREPI

-702 KRISSKI
+702 KKISSKI
-709 NYSVLRDL
+709 NYSVLQDL
-717 DSKGGAQRPDAGPAD
+717 NSKGGGSLRGGGAQPQE
-732 RAGARKLP
+732 RAGARKLS
-740 RRKKPAGRSAADP
+740 RRKTPAGRSGADP
-753 VASVGKRLRPMVST
+753 VSSVGKRLRPMVST
-767 QAAKKAAPGE
+767 QPAKRAAVGE
-777 TLPPNPPARGCD
+777 TLLLSSPSLGAEPV
-789 PGRPAAVLVES
+789 RPTAVVES
-800 GPVSYHP
+800 GPVSYPP
-807 EEDVEEED
+807 EEDPDEE
-815 PDPDEED
+815 DPDEED

-830 QMMGGSGEPAGLG
+830 QMMGSSDYGCDGEEDEGY
-843 FQRRAPAACP
+843 
-853 GDPAEAA
+853 
-860 GSLPRGGSRDGADC
+860 
-874 GF
+874 

>member
-1 MTGRVCRGCGGTDI
+1 GGTDI

-53 AVGQFVSLDGAGKA
+53 AVGQFVSLDGAGKT
-67 PSLGGGFHVNL
+67 PTLGGGFHVNL

-83 AQTLQNARRGV
+83 AQTLQNGRR
-94 FGGSWVHREFIQGG
+94 Q
-108 TAGSTRQGARCG
+108 
-120 AGQPG
+120 
-125 AERGAGAQG
+125 
-134 EGPAIH
+134 IH
-140 HLGSQ
+140 HLGNQ

-170 GRKMTHVIAA
+170 GRRMAHVVAA

-200 LLQVNV
+200 LLQVD
-206 YVLGKTFL
+206 
-214 LLAREL
+214 
-220 CINAPAIASPLGDV
+220 APPPPPPCSDP
-234 VLLSQRLE
+234 
-242 APAAPSQRR
+242 
-251 ASVRRPL
+251 
-258 SSWSPSGSRRS
+258 
-269 VETHTQTEGARM
+269 TH
-281 SAANSIHACQRSR
+281 
-294 RPAWGGWRSGPLPE
+294 PGWE
-308 VRGLQAPGEGPGEP
+308 
-322 VVEGQERVAPGGRG
+322 
-336 VRLRGGACAEAPVS
+336 
-350 ADPCLY
+350 DPCLY

-371 EVSMTALRLLQRMK
+371 EVSMTAMRLLQRMK

-464 TAGQRKLRAKQ
+464 TAGQRKLRLKQ
-475 LEQVLSRKLEE
+475 LEQVLSKQLED
-486 VEGEISSYQDEIE
+486 VEGEITTYQDAIEI
-499 TELENSRPKAKGALA
+499 ELENSRPKAKGALA
-514 SLARDGPGEDTTASL
+514 SLTKDGSVEDSTSSL
-529 FGEEDAE
+529 FGEEDTE

-552 RELLGGGVPGSA
+552 QELLGGGVSGGA
-564 EAAGSPSESGKPP
+564 EVAGGPAEGGRPP

-600 CISSQ
+600 CISSPNR
-605 SHESKDASG
+605 EPKDACG

-651 YLREQREKE
+651 YLREQKEKE
-660 ARIAKEKELG
+660 ARIAKERELG
-670 IYKEQKPKKPC
+670 IYKEHKPKKSC
-681 KRKEPI
+681 KRREPI

-702 KRISSKI
+702 KKISSKI
-709 NYSVLRDL
+709 NYSVLRGL
-717 DSKGGAQRPDAGPAD
+717 DSGGGPPGEDGPPPREHGPPPGEDTASQGEAARPPERTSARRLSRRKTPSRRSRPDP
-732 RAGARKLP
+732 
-740 RRKKPAGRSAADP
+740 ST
-753 VASVGKRLRPMVST
+753 SVGKRLRPMVST
-767 QAAKKAAPGE
+767 QPAKKVAIGE
-777 TLPPNPPARGCD
+777 ASLPSARSLEAERV
-789 PGRPAAVLVES
+789 RPAAVVVES
-800 GPVSYHP
+800 GPVSYHAEEDAE
-807 EEDVEEED
+807 EEDVE
-815 PDPDEED
+815 EED

-830 QMMGGSGEPAGLG
+830 QMMGGNDYG
-843 FQRRAPAACP
+843 CD
-853 GDPAEAA
+853 GDDD
-860 GSLPRGGSRDGADC
+860 DGY
-874 GF
+874 

>member
-83 AQTLQNARRGV
+83 AQTLQNGRR
-94 FGGSWVHREFIQGG
+94 Q
-108 TAGSTRQGARCG
+108 
-120 AGQPG
+120 
-125 AERGAGAQG
+125 
-134 EGPAIH
+134 IH

-220 CINAPAIASPLGDV
+220 CINAPAI
-234 VLLSQRLE
+234 
-242 APAAPSQRR
+242 
-251 ASVRRPL
+251 
-258 SSWSPSGSRRS
+258 
-269 VETHTQTEGARM
+269 
-281 SAANSIHACQRSR
+281 
-294 RPAWGGWRSGPLPE
+294 
-308 VRGLQAPGEGPGEP
+308 
-322 VVEGQERVAPGGRG
+322 
-336 VRLRGGACAEAPVS
+336 
-350 ADPCLY
+350 DPCLY

-564 EAAGSPSESGKPP
+564 EAAGSPGGSGKPP

-605 SHESKDASG
+605 SQESNASG

-732 RAGARKLP
+732 RAAARKLP
-740 RRKKPAGRSAADP
+740 RRKKPAGRSGADP
-753 VASVGKRLRPMVST
+753 VAGVGKRLRPMVST

-807 EEDVEEED
+807 EEDAEEED
-815 PDPDEED
+815 PDPEEED

-830 QMMGGSGEPAGLG
+830 QMMGGSDYG
-843 FQRRAPAACP
+843 CD
-853 GDPAEAA
+853 GDDD
-860 GSLPRGGSRDGADC
+860 DGY
-874 GF
+874 

>member
-53 AVGQFVSLDGAGKA
+53 AVGQFVSLDGAGKT
-67 PSLGGGFHVNL
+67 PTLGGGFHVNL

-83 AQTLQNARRGV
+83 AQTLQNGRR
-94 FGGSWVHREFIQGG
+94 Q
-108 TAGSTRQGARCG
+108 
-120 AGQPG
+120 
-125 AERGAGAQG
+125 
-134 EGPAIH
+134 IH
-140 HLGSQ
+140 HLGNQ

-170 GRKMTHVIAA
+170 GRKMAHVIAA

-220 CINAPAIASPLGDV
+220 CINAPAI
-234 VLLSQRLE
+234 
-242 APAAPSQRR
+242 
-251 ASVRRPL
+251 
-258 SSWSPSGSRRS
+258 
-269 VETHTQTEGARM
+269 
-281 SAANSIHACQRSR
+281 
-294 RPAWGGWRSGPLPE
+294 
-308 VRGLQAPGEGPGEP
+308 
-322 VVEGQERVAPGGRG
+322 
-336 VRLRGGACAEAPVS
+336 
-350 ADPCLY
+350 DPCLY
-356 IPRFAHLLEFGEKNH
+356 IPRFAHLLEFGDKNH

-432 RLTEFE
+432 SVCFRLTEFE

-449 FMKIDLEEECDPPSY
+449 FMKVDLEEECDPPSY
-464 TAGQRKLRAKQ
+464 TAGQRKLRMKQ
-475 LEQVLSRKLEE
+475 LEQVLSKQLEE
-486 VEGEISSYQDEIE
+486 VEGEISSYQDAIEI
-499 TELENSRPKAKGALA
+499 ELENSRPKAKGALA
-514 SLARDGPGEDTTASL
+514 SLTKDGSVEDTTSSL

-552 RELLGGGVPGSA
+552 QELLGGGIPGSSE
-564 EAAGSPSESGKPP
+564 EAGGPEGGGRPP

-605 SHESKDASG
+605 SRDPKDASG

-660 ARIAKEKELG
+660 ARIAKERELG
-670 IYKEQKPKKPC
+670 IYKEHKPKKSC
-681 KRKEPI
+681 KRREPI

-702 KRISSKI
+702 KKISSKI

-717 DSKGGAQRPDAGPAD
+717 DSKGGGSPHREDARPQE
-732 RAGARKLP
+732 RAGARKLS
-740 RRKKPAGRSAADP
+740 RRKTPARRSGADP

-767 QAAKKAAPGE
+767 QPAKKVAVGE
-777 TLPPNPPARGCD
+777 ALLPSTPSLEAEPV
-789 PGRPAAVLVES
+789 RPTAVVVES

-807 EEDVEEED
+807 EEDADEE
-815 PDPDEED
+815 DPDEED

-830 QMMGGSGEPAGLG
+830 QMVGGDDYG
-843 FQRRAPAACP
+843 CD
-853 GDPAEAA
+853 GDDD
-860 GSLPRGGSRDGADC
+860 DGY
-874 GF
+874 

>member
-53 AVGQFVSLDGAGKA
+53 AVGQFVSLDGAGKT
-67 PSLGGGFHVNL
+67 PTLGGGFHVNL

-83 AQTLQNARRGV
+83 AQTLQNGRR
-94 FGGSWVHREFIQGG
+94 Q
-108 TAGSTRQGARCG
+108 
-120 AGQPG
+120 
-125 AERGAGAQG
+125 
-134 EGPAIH
+134 IH
-140 HLGSQ
+140 HLGNQ

-170 GRKMTHVIAA
+170 GRKMAHVIAA

-220 CINAPAIASPLGDV
+220 CINAPAI
-234 VLLSQRLE
+234 
-242 APAAPSQRR
+242 
-251 ASVRRPL
+251 
-258 SSWSPSGSRRS
+258 
-269 VETHTQTEGARM
+269 
-281 SAANSIHACQRSR
+281 
-294 RPAWGGWRSGPLPE
+294 
-308 VRGLQAPGEGPGEP
+308 
-322 VVEGQERVAPGGRG
+322 
-336 VRLRGGACAEAPVS
+336 
-350 ADPCLY
+350 DPCLY
-356 IPRFAHLLEFGEKNH
+356 IPRFAHLLEFGDKNH

-432 RLTEFE
+432 SVCFRLTEFE

-449 FMKIDLEEECDPPSY
+449 FMKVDLEEECDPPSY
-464 TAGQRKLRAKQ
+464 TAGQRKLRMKQ
-475 LEQVLSRKLEE
+475 LEQVLSKQLEE
-486 VEGEISSYQDEIE
+486 VEGEISSYQDAIEI
-499 TELENSRPKAKGALA
+499 ELENSRPKAKGALA
-514 SLARDGPGEDTTASL
+514 SLTKDGSVEDTTSSL

-552 RELLGGGVPGSA
+552 QELLGGGIPGSS
-564 EAAGSPSESGKPP
+564 EAAGGPEGGGRPP

-605 SHESKDASG
+605 SRDPKDASG

-660 ARIAKEKELG
+660 ARIAKERELG
-670 IYKEQKPKKPC
+670 IYKEHKPKKSC
-681 KRKEPI
+681 KRREPI

-702 KRISSKI
+702 KKISSKI

-717 DSKGGAQRPDAGPAD
+717 DSKGGGSPHREDARPQE
-732 RAGARKLP
+732 RAGARKLS
-740 RRKKPAGRSAADP
+740 RRKTPARRSGADP

-767 QAAKKAAPGE
+767 QPAKKVAMGE
-777 TLPPNPPARGCD
+777 QALLPSTPSLEAEPV
-789 PGRPAAVLVES
+789 RPTAVVVES

-807 EEDVEEED
+807 EEDADEE
-815 PDPDEED
+815 DPDEED

-830 QMMGGSGEPAGLG
+830 QMVGGDDYG
-843 FQRRAPAACP
+843 CD
-853 GDPAEAA
+853 GDDD
-860 GSLPRGGSRDGADC
+860 DGY
-874 GF
+874 

>member
-53 AVGQFVSLDGAGKA
+53 AVGQFVSLDGAGKT
-67 PSLGGGFHVNL
+67 PTLGGGFHVNL

-83 AQTLQNARRGV
+83 AQTLQNGRR
-94 FGGSWVHREFIQGG
+94 Q
-108 TAGSTRQGARCG
+108 
-120 AGQPG
+120 
-125 AERGAGAQG
+125 
-134 EGPAIH
+134 IH

-170 GRKMTHVIAA
+170 GRKMAHVIAA

-220 CINAPAIASPLGDV
+220 CINAPAI
-234 VLLSQRLE
+234 
-242 APAAPSQRR
+242 
-251 ASVRRPL
+251 
-258 SSWSPSGSRRS
+258 
-269 VETHTQTEGARM
+269 
-281 SAANSIHACQRSR
+281 
-294 RPAWGGWRSGPLPE
+294 
-308 VRGLQAPGEGPGEP
+308 
-322 VVEGQERVAPGGRG
+322 
-336 VRLRGGACAEAPVS
+336 
-350 ADPCLY
+350 DPCLY

-464 TAGQRKLRAKQ
+464 TAGQRKLRMKQ
-475 LEQVLSRKLEE
+475 LEQVLSKKLEE
-486 VEGEISSYQDEIE
+486 VEGEISSYQDTIE

-514 SLARDGPGEDTTASL
+514 SLARDGSFEDTTASL

-552 RELLGGGVPGSA
+552 QELLGGGIPDSS
-564 EAAGSPSESGKPP
+564 EAAGSPDGSGRPP

-605 SHESKDASG
+605 SQEPKDTSG

-651 YLREQREKE
+651 YLQEQREKE

-670 IYKEQKPKKPC
+670 IYKEQKPKKSC

-687 QASTAGEAIEKMLEQ
+687 HASTAGEAIEKMLEQ

-709 NYSVLRDL
+709 NYNVLRDL
-717 DSKGGAQRPDAGPAD
+717 DSKSGGSTQKQDAPLVD
-732 RAGARKLP
+732 RAASTRKLP
-740 RRKKPAGRSAADP
+740 RRKKPARRSGADP
-753 VASVGKRLRPMVST
+753 VTSVGKRLRPMVST
-767 QAAKKAAPGE
+767 QLAKKAAAGE
-777 TLPPNPPARGCD
+777 TLLPSPPLGAEPVGPS
-789 PGRPAAVLVES
+789 AVVVES

-807 EEDVEEED
+807 EEDAEEED
-815 PDPDEED
+815 LDEED

-830 QMMGGSGEPAGLG
+830 QMMGSNDYG
-843 FQRRAPAACP
+843 C
-853 GDPAEAA
+853 DVDDD
-860 GSLPRGGSRDGADC
+860 DGY
-874 GF
+874 

>member
-1 MTGRVCRGCGGTDI
+1 MGPRGSNMTGRVCRGCGGTDI

-53 AVGQFVSLDGAGKA
+53 AVGQFVSLDGAGKT
-67 PSLGGGFHVNL
+67 PTLGGGFHVNL

-83 AQTLQNARRGV
+83 AQTLQNGRR
-94 FGGSWVHREFIQGG
+94 H
-108 TAGSTRQGARCG
+108 
-120 AGQPG
+120 
-125 AERGAGAQG
+125 
-134 EGPAIH
+134 IH

-170 GRKMTHVIAA
+170 GRKMAHVIAA

-220 CINAPAIASPLGDV
+220 CINAPAI
-234 VLLSQRLE
+234 
-242 APAAPSQRR
+242 
-251 ASVRRPL
+251 
-258 SSWSPSGSRRS
+258 
-269 VETHTQTEGARM
+269 
-281 SAANSIHACQRSR
+281 
-294 RPAWGGWRSGPLPE
+294 
-308 VRGLQAPGEGPGEP
+308 
-322 VVEGQERVAPGGRG
+322 
-336 VRLRGGACAEAPVS
+336 
-350 ADPCLY
+350 DPCLY

-438 DTPTSQLTVDE
+438 DTPTSQLTIDE

-464 TAGQRKLRAKQ
+464 TAGQRKLRMKQ
-475 LEQVLSRKLEE
+475 LEQVLSKKLEE
-486 VEGEISSYQDEIE
+486 VEGEISSYQDAIEI
-499 TELENSRPKAKGALA
+499 ELENSRPKAKGALA
-514 SLARDGPGEDTTASL
+514 NLSKDGSGEDATSSPPC
-529 FGEEDAE
+529 EEDTE

-546 LNKDFY
+546 MNKDFY
-552 RELLGGGVPGSA
+552 RELLGDDGGS
-564 EAAGSPSESGKPP
+564 EAAGDPDGGSRPL

-600 CISSQ
+600 CISSP
-605 SHESKDASG
+605 SGDPKDSSG

-633 NEAEARV
+633 NESEARV

-651 YLREQREKE
+651 YLREQKEKE

-670 IYKEQKPKKPC
+670 IYKEHKPKKSC
-681 KRKEPI
+681 KRREPI
-687 QASTAGEAIEKMLEQ
+687 LASTAGEAIEKMLEQ
-702 KRISSKI
+702 KKISSKI

-717 DSKGGAQRPDAGPAD
+717 NSKGGGSPPRDDSQPPEHASTK
-732 RAGARKLP
+732 KLS
-740 RRKKPAGRSAADP
+740 RRKRATTRNSADP
-753 VASVGKRLRPMVST
+753 GTSTGKRLRPLVSA
-767 QAAKKAAPGE
+767 QPAKKAAVGE
-777 TLPPNPPARGCD
+777 ALLLSSPALGAE
-789 PGRPAAVLVES
+789 PIKPSAVLVES

-807 EEDVEEED
+807 EEDADEED
-815 PDPDEED
+815 AEDED

-830 QMMGGSGEPAGLG
+830 QMMGGNDYG
-843 FQRRAPAACP
+843 CD
-853 GDPAEAA
+853 GDED
-860 GSLPRGGSRDGADC
+860 DGY
-874 GF
+874 